1 MALNYTRSAFLGQSP
16 DLLSSQVDDAR
27 RTYSN
32 VLQLIG
38 QARGTSD
45 PVKKAGYVNAAIEA
59 VKQADDTFP
68 DDIKRHP
75 SVAPLIKSIQRFLP
89 VEIKNVQD
97 AAKAMEHTAYMLTP
111 GVKEGM
117 EKAHRDIALKFR
129 AEQGLPPGPW
139 ETTPPPEN
147 IMDTGKKFPVVP
159 IAIAAGAIALAL
171 MVGG

>member
-16 DLLSSQVDDAR
+16 DLLSSQVEDAR
-27 RTYSN
+27 RTYGN
-32 VLQLIG
+32 ALQLIG

-45 PVKKAGYVNAAIEA
+45 PVKKAGYVNTAIEV

-75 SVAPLIKSIQRFLP
+75 SVAPLIKTIQVYLP
-89 VEIKNVQD
+89 VEIKNVED
-97 AAKAMEHTAYMLTP
+97 AAKAMETTAYMLSP
-111 GVKEGM
+111 GVKEGI
-117 EKAHRDIALKFR
+117 EKSTKDIALKLR
-129 AEQGLPPGPW
+129 AEQSLPLGPW

-147 IMDTGKKFPVVP
+147 IMDTGKKFPVIP
-159 IAIAAGAIALAL
+159 IAIAAGAIALAF